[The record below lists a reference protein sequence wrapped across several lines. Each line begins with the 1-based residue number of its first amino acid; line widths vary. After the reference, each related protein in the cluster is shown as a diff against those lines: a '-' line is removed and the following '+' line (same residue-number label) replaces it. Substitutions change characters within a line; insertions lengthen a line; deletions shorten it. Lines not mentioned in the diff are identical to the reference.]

1 MAMTRENAQRRRQM
15 EREAAEIRLDGIRRG
30 LTPEA
35 TAEKIVRSLPDI
47 TPLEAWRLASGYD
60 RSEVSARLDALYEA
74 DGLQPPHIDASVLC
88 RWELGDRRP
97 SDERIEYFCRLYRT
111 RPDRL
116 GFGTDHSPGD
126 VSHIQ
131 RAGIVDAFPFTSEES
146 EQDLVDRL
154 SGARERINLFGLT
167 RSFYVSDAVL
177 PVLEEKARTM
187 DVNVYVMDPN
197 CDSRKDR
204 YRIEPADAAM
214 EDPER
219 YVREILRPLRAA
231 SDRAPRLRIFLF
243 NFPCSFAMEEI
254 DGVVR
259 VMMYGHGRRGTHGPI
274 IAFGEGTSSHAYFVE
289 QIRWLER
296 LSAGPSPEPWLSKG
310 VQVRPFDLW

>member
-1 MAMTRENAQRRRQM
+1 MATTRENVQRRRQM
-15 EREAAEIRLDGIRRG
+15 EREANEIRLDGIRRG
-30 LTPEA
+30 LTTEA
-35 TAEKIVRSLPDI
+35 IAEKVVRSLPDI

-146 EQDLVDRL
+146 EQDLVERL

-167 RSFYVSDAVL
+167 RSFYVGDAVL
-177 PVLEEKARTM
+177 PVLEDKARTM
-187 DVNVYVMDPN
+187 DVNVYVMDPY

-219 YVREILRPLRAA
+219 YVREILRPLRAS
-231 SDRAPRLRIFLF
+231 SDRAPRLRLFLF

-289 QIRWLER
+289 QLRWLER
-296 LSAGPSPEPWLSKG
+296 LSSGESPEPWRSKG
-310 VQVRPFDLW
+310 IQVRPFDLW

>member
-1 MAMTRENAQRRRQM
+1 MAATRANVQRRRQI
-15 EREAAEIRLDGIRRG
+15 EREANEIRLDGIRRG
-30 LTPEA
+30 LTIEA
-35 TAEKIVRSLPDI
+35 IVEGITRKISDI
-47 TPLEAWRLASGYD
+47 TPLEAWRFASGYD

-74 DGLQPPHIDASVLC
+74 DGLQPPHIDAAVLC

-97 SDERIEYFCRLYRT
+97 SNERIEYFCRLYRT

-116 GFGTDHSPGD
+116 GFGNDHSPGNATH
-126 VSHIQ
+126 VQ

-146 EQDLVDRL
+146 EQDLVQRI
-154 SGARERINLFGLT
+154 SAARERINLFGLT
-167 RSFYVSDAVL
+167 RSFYASDTVL
-177 PVLEEKARTM
+177 SVLKEKARTM
-187 DVNVYVMDPN
+187 DVNVYVMDPY
-197 CDSRKDR
+197 CKSRKDR

-231 SDRAPRLRIFLF
+231 SDEEPRLRLYLF
-243 NFPCSFAMEEI
+243 DFPCSFAMEEV

-274 IAFGEGTSSHAYFVE
+274 IVFGEGTSSHAYFVE
-289 QIRWLER
+289 QLRWLER
-296 LSAGPSPEPWLSKG
+296 LSSDDSPEPWKSKR
-310 VQVRPFDLW
+310 VRVRPFDLW

>member
-1 MAMTRENAQRRRQM
+1 MAATRANVQRRRQI
-15 EREAAEIRLDGIRRG
+15 EREANEIRLDGIRRG
-30 LTPEA
+30 LTVEA
-35 TAEKIVRSLPDI
+35 IVEGITRKISDI
-47 TPLEAWRLASGYD
+47 TPLEAWRFASGYD

-74 DGLQPPHIDASVLC
+74 DGLQPPHIDAAVLC

-97 SDERIEYFCRLYRT
+97 SNERIEYFCRLYRT

-126 VSHIQ
+126 VAHVQ

-146 EQDLVDRL
+146 EQDLVQRI
-154 SGARERINLFGLT
+154 SAARERINLFGLT
-167 RSFYVSDAVL
+167 RSFYASDTVL
-177 PVLEEKARTM
+177 SVLKKKARTM
-187 DVNVYVMDPN
+187 DVNVYVMDPY
-197 CDSRKDR
+197 CESRKDR

-219 YVREILRPLRAA
+219 YVREIIRPLRAA
-231 SDRAPRLRIFLF
+231 SDEEPRLRLYLF
-243 NFPCSFAMEEI
+243 DFPCSFAMEEV

-274 IAFGEGTSSHAYFVE
+274 IVFGEGTSSHAYFVE
-289 QIRWLER
+289 QLRWLER
-296 LSAGPSPEPWLSKG
+296 LSSDDSPEPWKSKG
-310 VQVRPFDLW
+310 VRVRPFDLW

>member
-1 MAMTRENAQRRRQM
+1 MAATRANAQRRRQI
-15 EREAAEIRLDGIRRG
+15 EREANEIRLDGIRRG
-30 LTPEA
+30 LTVEA
-35 TAEKIVRSLPDI
+35 IVEGIVRKISDI
-47 TPLEAWRLASGYD
+47 TPLEAWRFASGYD

-74 DGLQPPHIDASVLC
+74 DGLQPPHIDAAVLC

-116 GFGTDHSPGD
+116 GFGNDHSPGD
-126 VSHIQ
+126 VAHVQ

-146 EQDLVDRL
+146 EQDLVQRI
-154 SGARERINLFGLT
+154 SAARERINLFGLT
-167 RSFYVSDAVL
+167 RSFYASDAVL
-177 PVLEEKARTM
+177 SVLKEKARMM
-187 DVNVYVMDPN
+187 DVNVYVMDPY
-197 CDSRKDR
+197 CESRKDR

-231 SDRAPRLRIFLF
+231 SDEEPRLRLYLF
-243 NFPCSFAMEEI
+243 NFPCSFAMEEV
-254 DGVVR
+254 DGAVR

-274 IAFGEGTSSHAYFVE
+274 IVFGEGTSSHAYFVE
-289 QIRWLER
+289 QLRWLER
-296 LSAGPSPEPWLSKG
+296 LSAGGSPEPWKSKR